1 MCQTIARV
9 TPREKAGQGQSKL
22 VSTRPCIFRMRTK
35 HTLDDAE
42 FSLSKKRV
50 SPITPHFCV
59 VMHSY
64 IIIEWFSF
72 LVTYEEE

>member
-1 MCQTIARV
+1 M
-9 TPREKAGQGQSKL
+9 
-22 VSTRPCIFRMRTK
+22 VSTHPCIFRTKTK
-35 HTLDDAE
+35 HILDDAE

-50 SPITPHFCV
+50 SPITPHFCI
-59 VMHSY
+59 VMHLC